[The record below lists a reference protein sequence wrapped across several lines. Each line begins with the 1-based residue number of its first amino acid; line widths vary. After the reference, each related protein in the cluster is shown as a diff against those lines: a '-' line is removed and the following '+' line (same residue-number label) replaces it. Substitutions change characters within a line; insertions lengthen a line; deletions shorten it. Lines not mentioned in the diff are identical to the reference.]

1 MTEDILK
8 GRVNMSIAYDKD
20 FYGWV
25 NEQAELLRTGALN
38 QLDIE
43 NLIEEVE
50 SMGRSELSALRNRLK
65 ILIAHLLKWKY
76 QPTYQGRSW
85 ALTIKGQRNDL
96 KDLLDDSPSLK
107 YKMRQNVFIK
117 RAWKSAVID
126 VAKETGFDEKIFP
139 IEPIWTLDEILSEDF
154 LPQ

>member
-1 MTEDILK
+1 MNI
-8 GRVNMSIAYDKD
+8 RQS
-20 FYGWV
+20 
-25 NEQAELLRTGALN
+25 
-38 QLDIE
+38 
-43 NLIEEVE
+43 
-50 SMGRSELSALRNRLK
+50 LRNRLK

>member
-1 MTEDILK
+1 
-8 GRVNMSIAYDKD
+8 MSIAYDKD

-96 KDLLDDSPSLK
+96 KDLLDYSPSLK

>member
-1 MTEDILK
+1 
-8 GRVNMSIAYDKD
+8 MSIAYDKD

-76 QPTYQGRSW
+76 QPTHQGRSW

>member
-1 MTEDILK
+1 
-8 GRVNMSIAYDKD
+8 MSIAYDKD

>member
-1 MTEDILK
+1 
-8 GRVNMSIAYDKD
+8 MSIAYDKD

-126 VAKETGFDEKIFP
+126 AAKETGFDEKIFP

>member
-1 MTEDILK
+1 
-8 GRVNMSIAYDKD
+8 MSIAYDKD

-65 ILIAHLLKWKY
+65 ILIAYLLKWKY

>member
-1 MTEDILK
+1 
-8 GRVNMSIAYDKD
+8 MSIAYDKD

-139 IEPIWTLDEILSEDF
+139 IEPI
-154 LPQ
+154 

>member
-1 MTEDILK
+1 MTKDILK
-8 GRVNMSIAYDKD
+8 GTINMSIAYDKD

>member
-1 MTEDILK
+1 
-8 GRVNMSIAYDKD
+8 MSIAYDKD

-126 VAKETGFDEKIFP
+126 VAK
-139 IEPIWTLDEILSEDF
+139 
-154 LPQ
+154 